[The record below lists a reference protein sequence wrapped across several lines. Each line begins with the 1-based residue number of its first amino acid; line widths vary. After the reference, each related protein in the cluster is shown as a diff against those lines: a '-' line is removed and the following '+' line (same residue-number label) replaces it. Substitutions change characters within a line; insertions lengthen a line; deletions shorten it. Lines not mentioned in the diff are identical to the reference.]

1 MKYLAIALLV
11 IPQEVAIMGGLE
23 PNHVMTGV
31 VLGLMWLG
39 GLYLFV
45 RAESGD
51 FSSFD
56 RWCPVKGCGWSF
68 QTDEDF
74 AAHILKNKHG
84 VDIT

>member
-1 MKYLAIALLV
+1 MKYLAIALLA

-45 RAESGD
+45 RAEND
-51 FSSFD
+51 
-56 RWCPVKGCGWSF
+56 K
-68 QTDEDF
+68 
-74 AAHILKNKHG
+74 KNNN
-84 VDIT
+84 